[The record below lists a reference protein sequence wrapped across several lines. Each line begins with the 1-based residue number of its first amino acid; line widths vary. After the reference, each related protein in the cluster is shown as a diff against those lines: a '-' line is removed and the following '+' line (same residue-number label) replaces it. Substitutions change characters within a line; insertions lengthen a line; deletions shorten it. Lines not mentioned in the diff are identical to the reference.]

1 MGRDDRDG
9 DSFTRSD
16 AGIQT
21 LPSRIPAMPRYDGAA
36 GPRWRARHHRQEDA
50 MAAKTRFINPERL
63 VRSPAYTQVVEV
75 VSPGRTIYIS
85 GQLGTDRDG
94 KLAAGEFR
102 AQAEQVYQNLQA
114 ALASIGASFADVVKL
129 NSYLAQIAHLPILRE
144 VRARYLDPAALP
156 ASTTIAVTGFARE
169 GALLEIEAVAA
180 LPSGAARTRPSG
192 AKRAARAGK
201 LKSARRTGR

>member
-1 MGRDDRDG
+1 
-9 DSFTRSD
+9 
-16 AGIQT
+16 
-21 LPSRIPAMPRYDGAA
+21 
-36 GPRWRARHHRQEDA
+36 

-75 VSPGRTIYIS
+75 VSPGRAIYIS

-94 KLAAGEFR
+94 KLAGGDFR
-102 AQAEQVYQNLQA
+102 AQAEQVYRNLQA
-114 ALASIGASFADVVKL
+114 ALASVGASFADVVKL
-129 NSYLAQIAHLPILRE
+129 NSYLAQIAHLPMLRE

-156 ASTTIAVTGFARE
+156 ASTTIAVAGFARE

-180 LPSGAARTRPSG
+180 LPSGAALPRPKG
-192 AKRAARAGK
+192 AKRVARAGK

>member
-1 MGRDDRDG
+1 
-9 DSFTRSD
+9 
-16 AGIQT
+16 
-21 LPSRIPAMPRYDGAA
+21 
-36 GPRWRARHHRQEDA
+36 

-63 VRSPAYTQVVEV
+63 VRPPTYTQVVEV

-85 GQLGTDRDG
+85 GQLGSDRDG
-94 KLAAGEFR
+94 KLAGGDFR
-102 AQAEQVYQNLQA
+102 AQAEQVYRNLQA
-114 ALASIGASFADVVKL
+114 ALASVGASFADVVKL

-169 GALLEIEAVAA
+169 GALLEIEAVAVLA
-180 LPSGAARTRPSG
+180 LGAARTRPKA
-192 AKRAARAGK
+192 AKRAALVGK